1 MAAHDSGLDIMACLR
16 ARNRSAVPTYEYACK
31 RCGER
36 FDVVQS
42 FSEKT
47 LAKHPGCGGNV
58 QKVFHPA
65 GIIFKGS
72 GFYVT
77 DSKSSRSKSTT
88 SRSSSSKSSS
98 SKSEDTKSTS
108 SKSEDKKPGGSSI
121 SSESDNP

>member
-1 MAAHDSGLDIMACLR
+1 M
-16 ARNRSAVPTYEYACK
+16 PTYEYACK
-31 RCGER
+31 QCGER

-42 FSEKT
+42 FSDKALT
-47 LAKHPGCGGNV
+47 KHPGCGGAL

-88 SRSSSSKSSS
+88 SRSSGSSSSS
-98 SKSEDTKSTS
+98 SKSEDDKSSSNSKDTKSS
-108 SKSEDKKPGGSSI
+108 SKSKEPKPSGSKKS
-121 SSESDNP
+121 SSESSDS